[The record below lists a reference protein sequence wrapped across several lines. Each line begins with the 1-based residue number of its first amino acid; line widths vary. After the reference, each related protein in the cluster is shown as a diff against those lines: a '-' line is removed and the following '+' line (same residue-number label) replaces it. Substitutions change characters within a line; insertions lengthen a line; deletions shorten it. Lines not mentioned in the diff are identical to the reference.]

1 MIKFNLSRI
10 VLLSTLLILSAC
22 IGPKTPQEVTEA
34 FWGAVIADD
43 GGDAVRYST
52 LEKMEEYDAF
62 GQKWTGFHHS
72 LGKVVIDGE
81 QATVKVKLS
90 SPASSGQD
98 DRKITT
104 YLVRRNDEWKVDYQ
118 RTGEVLRGGVLG
130 KLFGDLSKLG
140 DNLSK
145 QFNNT
150 ATEFNAEMERM
161 GKEFEAM
168 SDSLSQQA
176 NTELK
181 MYAEELRNEIDKL
194 AESVHRALEQNN
206 RELSHDDRHILTE
219 VAADLQQQ
227 HDNLDQPTMQSI
239 STSSRDIG
247 KAQQR
252 LQGIDDDSI
261 RHYQQQWSEWGNR
274 LEDEMQRFLDG
285 LNAGDR
291 G

>member
-1 MIKFNLSRI
+1 MKLNLSRI
-10 VLLSTLLILSAC
+10 VLLSTLLLLSAC
-22 IGPKTPQEVTEA
+22 MGPKTPQEVTEA
-34 FWGAVIADD
+34 FWAAVIADH
-43 GGDAVRYST
+43 GEDAVRYST
-52 LEKMEEYDAF
+52 LDKVEEYDAF

-72 LGKVVIDGE
+72 LGKVEIEGE

-98 DRKITT
+98 DRKVTT
-104 YLVRRNDEWKVDYQ
+104 YLVLHNEEWKIDYQ

-161 GKEFEAM
+161 GKEFEAL
-168 SDSLSQQA
+168 SNSLNQQA
-176 NTELK
+176 NTELEK
-181 MYAEELRNEIDKL
+181 YAEELRNEIDKL
-194 AESVHRALEQNN
+194 AESVRRALEQHK
-206 RELSHDDRHILTE
+206 RELSHDDRRVLTE
-219 VAADLQQQ
+219 VAVDLQQQ
-227 HDNLDQPTMQSI
+227 HDNLDHPTMQSI

-252 LQGIDDDSI
+252 LQGIDDDAI
-261 RHYQQQWSEWGNR
+261 RDYQQQWSEWSKR
-274 LEDEMQRFLDG
+274 LKGEMQRFLDA
-285 LNAGDR
+285 LNADDR